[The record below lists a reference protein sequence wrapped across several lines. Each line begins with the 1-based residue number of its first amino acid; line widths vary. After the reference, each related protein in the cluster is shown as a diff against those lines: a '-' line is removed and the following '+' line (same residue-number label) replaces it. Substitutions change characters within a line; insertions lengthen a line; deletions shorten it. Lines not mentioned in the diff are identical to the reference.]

1 MARLKQVKPSTIEKE
16 KVTIHADHKLTNWIF
31 KSVVVTLCV
40 LVLGVTVAM
49 MRDLIQIQSE
59 DDKILAI
66 IAPAFNTVIG
76 AFVGLL
82 GGLSLKNKK

>member
-1 MARLKQVKPSTIEKE
+1 MIRAKKINPNIVKEEIILDGNTRL
-16 KVTIHADHKLTNWIF
+16 ANWIF
-31 KSVVVTLCV
+31 KTVVITLCIVV
-40 LVLGVTVAM
+40 LAVTVAM
-49 MRDLIQIQSE
+49 MRDLVRLQAE

-82 GGLSLKNKK
+82 GGLSLKRKK

>member
-1 MARLKQVKPSTIEKE
+1 MVSPLKVKKHKE
-16 KVTIHADHKLTNWIF
+16 VVIDLNANLAHWIF
-31 KSVVVTLCV
+31 KSIVITLCIVVVA
-40 LVLGVTVAM
+40 VTVVM
-49 MRDLIQIQSE
+49 MRDLFILRQE

-82 GGLSLKNKK
+82 GGLSLKRKE